1 MRHWLRE
8 FPEVDDRFINE
19 HVAPVEALY
28 EQRTRLTQ
36 SIVEAEAAAVGAASE
51 RWTPVKVSECH
62 AKYMNT

>member
-28 EQRTRLTQ
+28 EQRTRLTA
-36 SIVEAEAAAVGAASE
+36 SIVEAETAAVSAASD
-51 RWTPVKVSECH
+51 RWSPVKVSECH
-62 AKYMNT
+62 ARYMNT